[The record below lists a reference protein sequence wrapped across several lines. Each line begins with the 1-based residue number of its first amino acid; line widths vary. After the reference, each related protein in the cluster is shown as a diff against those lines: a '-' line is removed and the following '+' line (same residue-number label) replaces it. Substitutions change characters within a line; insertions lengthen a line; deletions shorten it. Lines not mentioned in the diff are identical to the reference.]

1 MWIEIVQAFLFWK
14 NLKFSMHRSILPF
27 YYVENLYF
35 RCSVAVLGRS
45 RSSLSLVSCLH
56 VSYWLQQRE
65 TAFGANVR
73 T

>member
-14 NLKFSMHRSILPF
+14 NLKFSMHRSILPL
-27 YYVENLYF
+27 YYVENLHF

-45 RSSLSLVSCLH
+45 WSPLSLVSCLRI
-56 VSYWLQQRE
+56 SYWLQQRE
-65 TAFGANVR
+65 TALGANVR